1 MDRGS
6 GADRIETREL
16 AYFVAVA
23 ETCHFGRATQRLG
36 IAQPPLSRA
45 ISRLERRLGVV
56 LLERTSRRVAL
67 TVAGEVLLA
76 EGRRALDTIDTAV
89 ARARTAARPRL
100 RLALKPGG
108 DGGLL
113 APILAA
119 YRDEPCAVEVEL
131 VPCAAGEQTGL
142 LRRGAAD
149 AALVQG
155 HQPDLDQLDSE
166 VLLVEPQVVALAG
179 DHPLAGAATLR
190 LADVAA
196 NLLPATR
203 VALDPAAALQLVA
216 LGRATVLVP
225 ASLQGQLRRDVVC
238 VPVQDAAP
246 SRLLLAWPAQQ
257 RSPALAAFVRIALSS
272 GHRSIPAPGAIAH
285 A

>member
-16 AYFVAVA
+16 AYFIAVA
-23 ETCHFGRATQRLG
+23 ETCHFGRAAQRLG

-216 LGRATVLVP
+216 GGGGPRPGGGGRCSPGRHSNAHRHSP
-225 ASLQGQLRRDVVC
+225 PSSASRSARGIGQYL
-238 VPVQDAAP
+238 P
-246 SRLLLAWPAQQ
+246 
-257 RSPALAAFVRIALSS
+257 PALSLDHISGSAAIRALTMA
-272 GHRSIPAPGAIAH
+272 GNARPCR
-285 A
+285 

>member
-23 ETCHFGRATQRLG
+23 ETCHFGRAAQRLG
-36 IAQPPLSRA
+36 ITQPPLSRA
-45 ISRLERRLGVV
+45 IRRLERRLGVV

-89 ARARTAARPRL
+89 ARARIAARPRL
-100 RLALKPGG
+100 RLALQPGG

-119 YRDEPCAVEVEL
+119 YRDEPRAVEVEL
-131 VPCAAGEQTGL
+131 VPCTAGEQPGL

-149 AALVQG
+149 VAFVHG
-155 HQPDLDQLDSE
+155 HQPDLDRLDSE

-190 LADVAA
+190 IADVAA
-196 NLLPATR
+196 DLLPATR
-203 VALDPAAALQLVA
+203 VTTDPAAALQLVA
-216 LGRATVLVP
+216 LGRAAVLLP

-238 VPVQDAAP
+238 VPVRDAAP

-257 RSPALAAFVRIALSS
+257 RSPALAAFVRIALSP